1 MTKKSRRRADVMVW
15 FALPVLLAAVLG
27 TSSPGARIY
36 AESCASCH
44 GAQQQGSADGPS
56 LHHVGLA
63 EVDFFLSTG
72 RMPAAAPRI
81 EVEHRDERAGQQ
93 LPLEQIRAL
102 EAFLAPVVAGGPPL
116 PEVIDGQHADRGRLL
131 YQINCQQCHAVGGN
145 GGSIGHA
152 DWAPALHQA
161 TINEVADAVR
171 AGPGEMPRFGEQ
183 QLTPSDLNDLAG
195 YVLSLDSTAPGNGGI
210 PSPSTGPVP
219 EGALGYV
226 AMIVLIVFV
235 FGIGRGAAGKRE
247 P

>member
-1 MTKKSRRRADVMVW
+1 M
-15 FALPVLLAAVLG
+15 LPILLAAVLG
-27 TSSPGARIY
+27 ATPPGARIY
-36 AESCASCH
+36 AQNCASCH

-63 EVDFFLSTG
+63 DVDFYLSTG
-72 RMPAAAPRI
+72 RMPAAAPW
-81 EVEHRDERAGQQ
+81 VEIAHRDERAGQQ

-102 EAFLAPVVAGGPPL
+102 ETYLAPVVAGGPAL
-116 PEVIDGQHADRGRLL
+116 PEVIAGPNAGHGRLL

-145 GGSIGHA
+145 GGSIGRA

-161 TINEVADAVR
+161 TINEVAEAVR
-171 AGPGEMPRFGEQ
+171 AGPGEMPRFGEH
-183 QLTPSDLNDLAG
+183 QLTQSDLDDLAG
-195 YVLSLDSTAPGNGGI
+195 YVLSMQTAQPGSMI

-226 AMIVLIVFV
+226 AIIVLIVFV
-235 FGIGRGAAGKRE
+235 FGVGRSDAGKGR